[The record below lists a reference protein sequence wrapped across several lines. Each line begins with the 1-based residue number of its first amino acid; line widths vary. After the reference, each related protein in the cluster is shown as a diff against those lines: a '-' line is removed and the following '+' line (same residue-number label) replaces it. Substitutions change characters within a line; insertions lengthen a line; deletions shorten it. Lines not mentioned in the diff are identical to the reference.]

1 MNKYLLVETGEGD
14 DGTQVTTILGTIE
27 EPTEEAI
34 RNKIKNNKE
43 LQSIGYDKDLHLK
56 KSTAWK
62 SRRLFG
68 VNECVASFILGDG
81 VFSIRDKI
89 RGNEGLQDLG
99 YDKNL
104 TLKEE
109 STWHMPNLFG
119 INKCVASYTIND
131 DVFSRELVVLEL
143 K

>member
-68 VNECVASFILGDG
+68 VNKCVASFILGDG
-81 VFSIRDKI
+81 VFS
-89 RGNEGLQDLG
+89 G
-99 YDKNL
+99 
-104 TLKEE
+104 
-109 STWHMPNLFG
+109 
-119 INKCVASYTIND
+119 
-131 DVFSRELVVLEL
+131 ELVVLEL